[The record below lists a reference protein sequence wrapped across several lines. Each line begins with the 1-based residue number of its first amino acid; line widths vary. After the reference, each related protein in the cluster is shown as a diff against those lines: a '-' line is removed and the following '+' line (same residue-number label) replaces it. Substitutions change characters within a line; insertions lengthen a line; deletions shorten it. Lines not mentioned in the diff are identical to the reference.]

1 MKLVVL
7 GSSSSGNCYVLDA
20 GDEALI
26 LEAGIRLNEVKKVLG
41 FNIRKVVGC
50 LITHQ
55 HGDHAKYIKGMID
68 MGFPTLALPEVWTAK
83 EVWGSRSV
91 AIVPGKGYKL
101 GNFRIIPFPAFHDV
115 PCVGYMINHPQSGN
129 IMFLTDSYVC
139 EYKFRNLNHVLI
151 ECNYSDNTL
160 YKAIKDGRT
169 LPSQR
174 ERLLTSHMEL
184 ETCKEYLKSSDL
196 SQVMNIIL
204 LHLSKDN
211 GDEPLFVSEIEK
223 ATGKVVYAGKRGLT
237 VDLDLM

>member
-20 GDEALI
+20 GNEALI
-26 LEAGIRLNEVKKVLG
+26 LEAGIRLNEVKKALG
-41 FNIRKVVGC
+41 FNVRKVVGC

-55 HGDHAKYIKGMID
+55 HGDHAKYIKGMIE
-68 MGFPTLALPEVWTAK
+68 MGFTTLALPQVLTAK

-91 AIVPGKGYKL
+91 AIVPNKGYKL
-101 GNFRIIPFPAFHDV
+101 GNFKVIPFPAFHDV
-115 PCVGYMINHPQSGN
+115 PCVGYMINHPQCGN

-151 ECNYSDNTL
+151 ECNYADKFL
-160 YKAIKDGRT
+160 YQAISEGRT
-169 LPSQR
+169 LPTQR

-196 SQVMNIIL
+196 SQVSNIVL

-211 GDEPLFVSEIEK
+211 GNEQFFISEIER